1 MFKRLLKNKNGTIET
16 ACLIVIGAIFLSA
29 TIETAQNGVMKKNGQ
44 KIWCKM
50 QNKGNDFCDA
60 KYQ

>member
-1 MFKRLLKNKNGTIET
+1 MLRKIRKNKGTVEL
-16 ACLIVIGAIFLSA
+16 AALIALGAIFLSA
-29 TIETAQNGVMKKNGQ
+29 TIETASNGVMKKNGQ

>member
-1 MFKRLLKNKNGTIET
+1 MLRKIRKNKGTVELAALIGIGLIWGSALIET
-16 ACLIVIGAIFLSA
+16 AS
-29 TIETAQNGVMKKNGQ
+29 NGVLKKNGQ